1 MIGKPVL
8 MAWWKCTSR
17 KGTTYPTHPHS
28 VLAEN
33 FALHHRAQARRES
46 EPYISRSMSRQQTSV
61 GSPRFIDPLQLHP
74 IQHEIG
80 TITFAS
86 SRFVSSRTRGWWLTE
101 WVLLYFFCRPFFLCW
116 WRSPWSLRCRPPH
129 NATAHSVRWN
139 QYSNRIRFWQN
150 IGFL

>member
-86 SRFVSSRTRGWWLTE
+86 SRFVSSRARGWWLTE
-101 WVLLYFFCRPFFLCW
+101 RVLLYFFLQAVLLMLVTLAVVAQVSAAPQRYPLRPFGK
-116 WRSPWSLRCRPPH
+116 SSAV
-129 NATAHSVRWN
+129 NISVT
-139 QYSNRIRFWQN
+139 Q
-150 IGFL
+150 